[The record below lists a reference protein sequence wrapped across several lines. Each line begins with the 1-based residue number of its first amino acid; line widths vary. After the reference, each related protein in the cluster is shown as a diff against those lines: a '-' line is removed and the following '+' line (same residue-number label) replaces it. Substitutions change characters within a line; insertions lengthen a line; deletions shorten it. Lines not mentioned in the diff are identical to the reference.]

1 MTHESAPHLLYVA
14 WGFPPSRS
22 GGAYR
27 LLATANA
34 FAAAGW
40 DVTVLTVPREVFMRS
55 TGIDPSLEARVD
67 PRVRVERIPF
77 PHDETNLDLRTWGA
91 FRAHAPELWNGWRG
105 WRTGRVFPE
114 PRYGL
119 WRTELERAAER
130 IHAAKP
136 VSLSIGSANPNVVH
150 TAGFHLH
157 QRYGVPFVM
166 DYRDTWQLDMYSGR
180 RTLTDRSPA
189 AVWERRL
196 VEAAA
201 EVWFVNEPIAQ
212 WHRDLYP
219 TAAQNIRVV
228 PNGFD
233 RAFVGDP
240 TPPREGRADGIVFG
254 NIGTMTSQTPIPQ
267 LIEAWLAAADDLP
280 GARLDLYG
288 YLGHQGD
295 DEGGVLAQVGRV
307 TDGSARYRGPVAK
320 AAIADVYA
328 TLDAL
333 ILPLGT
339 SRFMTSGKVFEY
351 MATGLPIVSV
361 HDPVLAVSDTLRGYP
376 GWFPAASLDTSDV
389 AEALVKAGAYAATQT
404 LQDRLDARSWA
415 DRYERSRILA
425 PVVKR
430 WSEEAASSRS
440 ASGANDHPQPE
451 PGITDTRTA
460 LP

>member
-1 MTHESAPHLLYVA
+1 MTHEPAPHLLYVA

-40 DVTVLTVPREVFMRS
+40 RVTVLTVPREVFLGS
-55 TGIDPSLEARVD
+55 TGADASLEAQID
-67 PRVRVERIPF
+67 PRITVERIPF
-77 PHDETNLDLRTWGA
+77 PHDETNLDLRTWSR

-119 WRTELERAAER
+119 WRTELERAASR
-130 IHAAKP
+130 VHAAHP
-136 VSLSIGSANPNVVH
+136 VTLTIGSANPNVVH
-150 TAGFHLH
+150 TAGFHLQ
-157 QRYGVPFVM
+157 QRHGVPFVM

-180 RTLTDRSPA
+180 RTLTDRSAA

-196 VEAAA
+196 VEHAA

-219 TAAQNIRVV
+219 AAADRMRVV

-233 RAFVGDP
+233 RSFVGEP
-240 TPPREGRADGIVFG
+240 TPPREDRAGQIVFG

-267 LIEAWLAAADDLP
+267 LVDAWLAASGELT

-295 DEGGVLAQVGRV
+295 DEGGVLAQVARV
-307 TDGSARYRGPVAK
+307 LNGTAGYRGPVAK

-328 TLDAL
+328 TLDVL

-376 GWFPAASLDTSDV
+376 GWFPATSLDPGHI
-389 AEALVKAGAYAATQT
+389 AAALIRAHDYAARQT
-404 LQDRLDARSWA
+404 LEDRLAARAWA
-415 DRYERSRILA
+415 DRYERSRILTPIVQA
-425 PVVKR
+425 
-430 WSEEAASSRS
+430 WTAADSERAT
-440 ASGANDHPQPE
+440 NP
-451 PGITDTRTA
+451 
-460 LP
+460 

>member
-1 MTHESAPHLLYVA
+1 MTHESTPHLLYVA

-34 FAAAGW
+34 FARAGW
-40 DVTVLTVPREVFMRS
+40 DVTVLTVGREVFLRS
-55 TGIDPSLEARVD
+55 TGIDPSLETRID
-67 PRVRVERIPF
+67 PRVRVERLPF
-77 PHDETNLDLRTWGA
+77 PHDETNLDLRAWGR

-105 WRTGRVFPE
+105 WRTARVFPE

-130 IHAAKP
+130 VHATRP
-136 VSLSIGSANPNVVH
+136 VSLTIGSGNPNVVH

-157 QRYGVPFVM
+157 QRAGVPYVM

-180 RTLTDRSPA
+180 RTLTDRHPG

-196 VEAAA
+196 IDGAA
-201 EVWFVNEPIAQ
+201 EVWFVNEPIAA

-219 TAAQNIRVV
+219 ARADRIRVV

-233 RAFVGDP
+233 PEFVGEP
-240 TPPREGRADGIVFG
+240 APLREDRTGIVFT
-254 NIGTMTSQTPIPQ
+254 NIGTMTSQTPIPALVEGWIQ
-267 LIEAWLAAADDLP
+267 ARQAGHLAGD
-280 GARLDLYG
+280 RIDLYG

-295 DEGGVLAQVGRV
+295 DEGGVLRTIAQV
-307 TDGSARYRGPVAK
+307 TDGSVAYRGAVAK
-320 AAIADVYA
+320 ADIAATYA
-328 TLDAL
+328 RADAL

-361 HDPVLAVSDTLRGYP
+361 HDPVNAVSDTLRGYP
-376 GWFPAASLDTSDV
+376 AWAPAASLDPADI
-389 AEALVKAGAYAATQT
+389 AQALRRAHDIATAQSFDDRMAA
-404 LQDRLDARSWA
+404 RHWA
-415 DRYERSRILA
+415 DQYERSRILSPLA
-425 PVVKR
+425 HTWRARVTSGV
-430 WSEEAASSRS
+430 S
-440 ASGANDHPQPE
+440 A
-451 PGITDTRTA
+451 
-460 LP
+460 